1 MPAPAV
7 TSVSGV
13 ILAGGRSQRL
23 GIDKAF
29 LPILGQPL
37 VARTVQKLAALSDDV
52 IVVTNQPASYAALR
66 LPVRLVRDEVPG
78 QGALMG
84 IYSGM
89 KAARHP
95 RAVVVACDMPLL
107 SLPLLRYMTTLAA
120 EYDVVIPEIDGM
132 FEPLHAVYGQ
142 ACLQPM
148 ARLLAASEHQ
158 IIAFFPE
165 VRVRAVDQREIDA
178 FDPDRLSFLNV
189 NTRED
194 WERAQLILADVGL
207 PDGA

>member
-1 MPAPAV
+1 MPAQAV
-7 TSVSGV
+7 TSVSGI
-13 ILAGGRSQRL
+13 ILAGGQSRRL

-52 IVVTNQPASYAALR
+52 IVVTNQPALYTALR
-66 LPVRLVRDEVPG
+66 LPARLVRDELPG

-89 KAARHP
+89 KAAHHP
-95 RAVVVACDMPLL
+95 QALVVACDMPFL
-107 SLPLLRYMTTLAA
+107 SLPLLRHMTTLAA
-120 EYDVVIPEIDGM
+120 EYDVVIPELDGM
-132 FEPLHAVYGQ
+132 FEPLHAVYGR

-148 ARLLAASEHQ
+148 ARLLAAGEHQ

-165 VRVRAVDQREIDA
+165 VRVRVIDQREIDA
-178 FDPDRLSFLNV
+178 FDPDRLSLLNV

-194 WERAQLILADVGL
+194 WERAQIILAVADPPG
-207 PDGA
+207 GA